1 MKGGETVVDIEVT
14 RNEEESRFEAH
25 GGGQLLGYISYE
37 KGNGVINLPHTLVF
51 PEYEGQG
58 VGSALVRQSLDM
70 IREMDNVKVIP
81 SCPFID
87 VWIRRHKEYHDLL
100 AN

>member
-1 MKGGETVVDIEVT
+1 VADIEVT
-14 RNEEESRFEAH
+14 RNEEESRFEAYRD
-25 GGGQLLGYISYE
+25 GELVGYISYE
-37 KGNGVINLPHTLVF
+37 MGNGVINLPHTLVF

-70 IREMDNVKVIP
+70 IREMDNVNVIP

-87 VWIRRHKEYHDLL
+87 VWIRRHSEYHDIL
-100 AN
+100 AS